1 MSLVRYNTSDVL
13 EYSDTGKELT
23 VVYKNE
29 ESGEVVLYNRTL
41 NDFEVIKLEVP
52 FGNNNSELPS
62 NDNHRNRR
70 RNSSRQHQGQ
80 NTGFVCRVCGAY
92 NDFNHAGASRSSTSP
107 SNHRRK
113 SFASSSSALE
123 LETDPILRYSNGLTL
138 SHPMANIYDFTT
150 NSSGNLIRGDYFK
163 LLQNSMFRKQENDSL
178 LSIDDGDEF
187 SDHVEFK
194 SISEKIINQGYF
206 DKFFKILSK
215 LGSGSYGSVYKVE
228 HELLGLNLGVFAL
241 KKIPIGDD
249 VNNLKKILN
258 EVKFLYDLS
267 CNITEN
273 NHNNSNIVKY
283 NHVWIE
289 VDQVSR
295 FSPKIPVVFLLFEYC
310 AGGTLEDFVESM
322 KDPKYNIIEEKL
334 LRKKKMKHSKKSRL
348 LNNYEI
354 FKIFTDITKGL
365 NYLHDLNIL
374 HRDLKPSNCLFK
386 TEIDRLYQPITS
398 LDELDKIPTLLVSDF
413 GESIMVSSIE
423 DKWQNN
429 LSTGNTGTLE
439 FCAPEII
446 NRRKSEGKSGAFSYS
461 SDVYSLG
468 MMLYYL
474 CFGKLPFTSEKD
486 DPEEISKQILST
498 GLFENLYDLRTTE
511 NSGLLVDW
519 IVLIDAL
526 VSPNPEDRPNTNQ
539 ILTILDGIGL
549 KLKAEMITN
558 SEGLDD
564 RDNDSVC
571 SSDNEKDLNSDY
583 QETMSSTGHLTMLT
597 MFIINFT
604 LQLYCKYSVLINAQ
618 CLVIGGYV
626 AGYKPVLQV
635 VYAELVL
642 TIITLFY
649 AVLSLFKLV

>member
-1 MSLVRYNTSDVL
+1 MSLIRYNSSDVL
-13 EYSDTGKELT
+13 EHSDSGKELT
-23 VVYKNE
+23 VVYRNE
-29 ESGEVVLYNRTL
+29 QSGEVVLYNL
-41 NDFEVIKLEVP
+41 LSNDFEVIKSETP
-52 FGNNNSELPS
+52 FINNRNSDPPL
-62 NDNHRNRR
+62 NNHQRRSR
-70 RNSSRQHQGQ
+70 RNSSRQH
-80 NTGFVCRVCGAY
+80 TGFVCRACGTY
-92 NDFNHAGASRSSTSP
+92 NDFNDGGGSSSSTSPPKRSSTSSST
-107 SNHRRK
+107 SN
-113 SFASSSSALE
+113 E
-123 LETDPILRYSNGLTL
+123 LDSDKMLRFNNGLTI
-138 SHPMANIYDFTT
+138 SHPLANLYDFTT

-163 LLQNSMFRKQENDSL
+163 LLRNSMLRNQDNDSL
-178 LSIDDGDEF
+178 LTIDDGEEISEHIEF
-187 SDHVEFK
+187 N

-273 NHNNSNIVKY
+273 NHNNNNIVKY

-310 AGGTLEDFVESM
+310 AGGTLEDFVESI
-322 KDPKYNIIEEKL
+322 KDPKYNILEEKL
-334 LRKKKMKHSKKSRL
+334 LRRKKLKHLKKARL

-386 TEIDRLYQPITS
+386 TEIDPTYQPITS
-398 LDELDKIPTLLVSDF
+398 LEELDKIPTLLVSDF

-429 LSTGNTGTLE
+429 LQSTGNTGTLE

-446 NRRKSEGKSGAFSYS
+446 ERRKSEGISGAFSYS

-468 MMLYYL
+468 MILYYL
-474 CFGKLPFTSEKD
+474 CFGKLPFTSD
-486 DPEEISKQILST
+486 NGDPEEISEQILST
-498 GLFENLYDLRTTE
+498 GLFEDLYDLRTTG
-511 NSGLLVDW
+511 STGLLVDW
-519 IVLIDAL
+519 IVLIEAL
-526 VSPNPEDRPNTNQ
+526 VSPDPESRPNTNQ
-539 ILTILDGIGL
+539 ILAILDGIEA
-549 KLKAEMITN
+549 KLKARMGFKNEV
-558 SEGLDD
+558 LDSID
-564 RDNDSVC
+564 DEIDSDKEQDDDFKEV
-571 SSDNEKDLNSDY
+571 
-583 QETMSSTGHLTMLT
+583 MSSTGHLTMLSL
-597 MFIINFT
+597 FILNFA
-604 LQLYCKYSVLINAQ
+604 LQLYCRSALLVNAQ
-618 CLVIGGYV
+618 CLVIGGYI
-626 AGYKPVLQV
+626 AGYRPVLQV
-635 VYAELVL
+635 VYAELIV
-642 TIITLFY
+642 TTATFIY
-649 AVLSLFKLV
+649 ALLSLCKSV